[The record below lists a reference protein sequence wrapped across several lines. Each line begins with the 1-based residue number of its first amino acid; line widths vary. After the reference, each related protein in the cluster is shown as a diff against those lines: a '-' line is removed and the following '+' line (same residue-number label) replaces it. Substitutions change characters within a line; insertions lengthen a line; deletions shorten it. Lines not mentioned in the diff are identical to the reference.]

1 MDWNALKVFLAI
13 EQAGT
18 LAGAARSLGVN
29 HSTVFRRLNALEE
42 SLGARLFERLPNGYV
57 PTPLGEEMRDIANRV
72 DGAFS
77 DMERRIAGSDVQ
89 PSGKVRITAPNNLA
103 YRYLPDYL
111 ADFNRDYP
119 DIRVELLVSNL
130 EVNMNSRQADI
141 AVRVTD
147 APPDHLI
154 GRQVRSIGWSVYGS
168 QAYQQEHGFPA
179 DISELNHHRLIGAS
193 SGMHHLPA
201 FVWVERTLADCV
213 AARSDDLVAMAALA
227 QSGHGLALL
236 PDDQQRSELIA
247 LFPLPAGTTSNLWL
261 LTHPD
266 LRQVERIRL
275 VMRHLAEAF
284 AQDGRLNAP
293 TISAGVDNYG

>member
-18 LAGAARSLGVN
+18 LAGAARTLGVN
-29 HSTVFRRLNALEE
+29 HSTVFRRLNALEK
-42 SLGARLFERLPNGYV
+42 SLGARLFERLPGGYV

-77 DMERRIAGSDVQ
+77 DMERRIAGRDVR

-147 APPDHLI
+147 APPEHLI

-168 QAYQQEHGFPA
+168 QAYHQEYGFPA

-193 SGMHHLPA
+193 AGMQHLPA
-201 FVWVERTLADCV
+201 FVWAERTLADGV
-213 AARSDDLVAMAALA
+213 VARSDDLVAMAALA

-236 PDDQQRSELIA
+236 PDDQQRPELIA
-247 LFPLPAGTTSNLWL
+247 LFPLPAGKTSNLWL

-275 VMRHLAEAF
+275 VMQHLAEAF
-284 AQDGRLNAP
+284 AQDSRFNAP
-293 TISAGVDNYG
+293 AVNPRVT

>member
-18 LAGAARSLGVN
+18 LAGAARTLGVN

-42 SLGARLFERLPNGYV
+42 SLGARLFERLPGGYV

-77 DMERRIAGSDVQ
+77 DMERRIAGRDVQ

-103 YRYLPDYL
+103 YRYLPGYL
-111 ADFNRDYP
+111 ADFTRDYP

-141 AVRVTD
+141 AVRVTE
-147 APPDHLI
+147 APPEHLI

-168 QAYQQEHGFPA
+168 QAYQQEYGFPA
-179 DISELNHHRLIGAS
+179 NISALRDHRLIGAS
-193 SGMHHLPA
+193 SGMQHLPA
-201 FVWVERTLADCV
+201 FVWAERTLTDCV
-213 AARSDDLVAMAALA
+213 VARSDDLVAMAALA

-236 PDDQQRSELIA
+236 PDDQQRPELIA
-247 LFPLPAGTTSNLWL
+247 LFPLPAGKTSNLWL

-284 AQDGRLNAP
+284 AQDSRFNAP
-293 TISAGVDNYG
+293 TH